1 MKKNADDFYFFIIP
15 MKYRLDFLNI
25 KTARTIILT
34 AIACYPIMYLIIK
47 NFELDGIYLPNTP
60 IFKCIIF
67 FFLTVVSLSVFSF
80 LFRKH
85 KMYDSMVWL
94 LTSLA
99 FLEIA
104 YFLILM
110 EYLSFLRKY
119 ISIEWQALI
128 FNILLVIPI
137 IFIFISLGRY
147 IRIIHTGKTHKKY
160 PKVILLEQ
168 KFKNESDTNFE
179 EVKSKKFILYASLIG
194 VGLGGMIETSFTLFL
209 VFLGCACLMSWMVP
223 RFLIISYLKFKFP
236 ELYLEKNLKISHK
249 KERNLKK

>member
-15 MKYRLDFLNI
+15 MKYRLDFFNI
-25 KTARTIILT
+25 KTARTTILT
-34 AIACYPIMYLIIK
+34 AVACYPIMYLIIK

-67 FFLTVVSLSVFSF
+67 SFLTFVCLSVFSF

-85 KMYDSMVWL
+85 KMYDSIVWL
-94 LTSLA
+94 LTGLA

-110 EYLSFLRKY
+110 EYLSLLRKY
-119 ISIEWQALI
+119 ISIEWQASV
-128 FNILLVIPI
+128 FNFLLVTPI
-137 IFIFISLGRY
+137 ICVVISLGRY
-147 IRIIHTGKTHKKY
+147 IKMIHTGRTHKKN

-168 KFKNESDTNFE
+168 KFKNESDINFDQA
-179 EVKSKKFILYASLIG
+179 KSKKFILYASLIG
-194 VGLGGMIETSFTLFL
+194 VGLGGMIETSFTLF
-209 VFLGCACLMSWMVP
+209 FIFFGCACLISWMVP

-236 ELYLEKNLKISHK
+236 EQYLEKNLILSK
-249 KERNLKK
+249 KKKGA